1 MQCSNTV
8 KDKRIIAIGA
18 KKSIDFGSA
27 MKHQYLFVVFFFNL
41 FWGESRKK
49 SEKSKLI
56 QQIFLSKNFVYV
68 LPKNNKSV
76 MSMHCVLKKSTTRL
90 LDAGRNEFDLVISER
105 NFEKKYFTIIL
116 VKTMVLVKQKGTD
129 CRNIRG

>member
-27 MKHQYLFVVFFFNL
+27 MKHQCLFVVFFCNF
-41 FWGESRKK
+41 FFFGGGGGGGESRKK

-68 LPKNNKSV
+68 LPKTTTQAGRSYTFPSKGSRSNVSPRDKLIKRERLPKNNTSV
-76 MSMHCVLKKSTTRL
+76 MSMHCVL
-90 LDAGRNEFDLVISER
+90 
-105 NFEKKYFTIIL
+105 
-116 VKTMVLVKQKGTD
+116 
-129 CRNIRG
+129 